1 MRFLAAL
8 ALGATISSNVL
19 AVPVSETDASQ
30 AQEQFLVQVAEDQTK
45 WVTEDG
51 KLTLKKVCI

>member
-8 ALGATISSNVL
+8 ALGATLSSHVL
-19 AVPVSETDASQ
+19 AVPVSESDAGQ

-51 KLTLKKVCI
+51 KLALKKVCI